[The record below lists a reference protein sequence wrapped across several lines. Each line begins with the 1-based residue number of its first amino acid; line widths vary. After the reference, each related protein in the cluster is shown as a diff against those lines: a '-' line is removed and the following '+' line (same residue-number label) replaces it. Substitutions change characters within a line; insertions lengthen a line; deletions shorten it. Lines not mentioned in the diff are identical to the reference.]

1 MCARI
6 GRPAEVQGFGDGE
19 EAIELAQIHG
29 GGPFWRGRG
38 GGLIDRKSRLI

>member
-1 MCARI
+1 MQRI

-29 GGPFWRGRG
+29 AVLSGAGEVEV
-38 GGLIDRKSRLI
+38 